1 MGGGVN
7 NQNARQEIEDRG
19 DREPYSSFIGRRRS
33 VSGTRRFPM
42 RNACTCSACVIL
54 SRWLPEQGPLALG
67 KEGEEEEEECE
78 ARGGGGV

>member
-7 NQNARQEIEDRG
+7 NQNAKQEIEKRG
-19 DREPYSSFIGRRRS
+19 DREPCSSCIGKRRS
-33 VSGTRRFPM
+33 VSGPRRFPM

-67 KEGEEEEEECE
+67 KEGVQEGEECE
-78 ARGGGGV
+78 ARGGGV